1 MHSKKILLLIF
12 FFIFFPKNIFA
23 KNISSINYTN
33 ISCYN
38 ELSPAEVDGLVI
50 ENLTVKFSKNKKW
63 VTNLFNI
70 HKEFEIKKNKSEH
83 KNWFS
88 NFRIDKKF
96 KKKFSANILVK
107 FKDYKECKFK
117 AKVRVTGD
125 LWWHLNWKKG
135 APISS
140 VHIKLLDGN
149 LYNVTQ
155 FKLFLKEARN
165 GINEVFVS
173 NLFKELG
180 FISPKTF
187 LLNAKINNVDHE
199 YIFQEDIRKELLE
212 SSFYREGPLLEGD
225 ERYTVSLTDKEQA
238 NFPVVSFAKVVNA
251 NFLRKNNS
259 NSVAGLEAL
268 SNMNRLYLYNHDYKL
283 NKTELVTSDDLYLF
297 TNRFFSEKNSKIL
310 NTYESLAYALDIEH
324 GLSMDD
330 RRFYYDTFN
339 NFYIPIYYDGKSKI
353 LEKEQI
359 KKLLHI
365 DDGIPNEAILGAPS
379 ALNKIKNLDLDN
391 FVVILNKSGVD
402 ISKDE
407 LTKIINKINMRIE
420 LIEAKSKTEE
430 ATNLKHE
437 FFKRNHTK
445 EQSIKFILSN
455 YKDKQF
461 FICDFKLENCEV
473 INVREPEFSNILN
486 EASRQ
491 RFNIL
496 KTIIDSNDHMVFL
509 FENSN
514 DNYKNFNFF
523 NSWQTSD
530 TLGSVKILSKNI
542 KISIDEA
549 NKKITITQLKD
560 DGKIL
565 FLDGKLNEWNIEF
578 NAKIDKNYD
587 LKNNFDNL
595 NNLTGCLSF
604 YEVEFNL
611 VNIISNNSRCEDSV
625 NIVRSKGNI
634 NLIEIVNSSS
644 DALDVD
650 FSNLLIN
657 KIKITSALNDCVDF
671 SSGIYNLGQLNLK
684 NCGDKA
690 LSVGEKSTIE
700 LKEIIVDGASMG
712 LASKD
717 SSTVKIQNATL
728 KNLKIC
734 LSAYQK
740 KQEYNGGFIFVDNI
754 KCENYNKKVDVDKN
768 SKIFLKKKL
777 LKNNELDNS

>member
-1 MHSKKILLLIF
+1 MHSKKILV
-12 FFIFFPKNIFA
+12 FIVFVIIVSKNVLA
-23 KNISSINYTN
+23 DNTTPINHLN
-33 ISCYN
+33 ISCYS
-38 ELSPAEVDGLVI
+38 ELSPAMADELVI
-50 ENLTVKFSKNKKW
+50 DNLTIIFSKNKKW
-63 VTNLFNI
+63 VKNLFNI
-70 HKEFEIKKNKSEH
+70 HKEFEIKKNESEH

-88 NFRIDKKF
+88 NFRINKKF
-96 KKKFSANILVK
+96 KKKFKANVLVK

-117 AKVRVTGD
+117 AKVRITGD
-125 LWWHLNWKKG
+125 LWWHLGWKKG

-165 GINEVFVS
+165 GKNEVFVS

-187 LLNAKINNVDHE
+187 LLNAKINNIDHE

-225 ERYTVSLTDKEQA
+225 ERYTVNLSDKEQS

-251 NFLRKNNS
+251 NFLRKNKS
-259 NSVAGLEAL
+259 NSIAGLEAL

-283 NKTELVTSDDLYLF
+283 RKTTSETSDDLYLF
-297 TNRFFSEKNSKIL
+297 TNKFFSEKNSKIL
-310 NTYESLAYALDIEH
+310 NTYEALAYALDVEH

-365 DDGIPNEAILGAPS
+365 GDGVSNEAILGAKN
-379 ALNKIKNLDLDN
+379 AKNKIENLNLEN
-391 FVVILNKSGVD
+391 FAVTLKKSGLD
-402 ISKDE
+402 ISKE
-407 LTKIINKINMRIE
+407 RLKKVIKKINLRIE
-420 LIEAKSKTEE
+420 LINSQKKVKRAFIQKNK
-430 ATNLKHE
+430 
-437 FFKRNHTK
+437 FFKRSHDK
-445 EQSIKFILSN
+445 EQSIKFILTN

-461 FICDFKLENCEV
+461 FICDFKLENCEIIDV
-473 INVREPEFSNILN
+473 KDPEFSNILN
-486 EASRQ
+486 EASKQ

-496 KTIIDSNDHMVFL
+496 KKRVNSDDHMVFL
-509 FENSN
+509 FANTK
-514 DNYKNFNFF
+514 DNLKNFNYF
-523 NSWQTSD
+523 NNWEVSNE
-530 TLGSVKILSKNI
+530 LKSVKILSKNMEI
-542 KISIDEA
+542 LINEDD
-549 NKKITITQLKD
+549 KKIFITQLKD
-560 DGKIL
+560 DGKVL
-565 FLDGKLNEWNIEF
+565 FLNGKLNGWNIDF
-578 NAKIDKNYD
+578 KGKINNNYD
-587 LKNNFDNL
+587 IIDNFDNL
-595 NNLTGCLSF
+595 NNLTGCLNF

-611 VNIISNNSRCEDSV
+611 VNIQSNNSRCEDSV

-634 NLIEIVNSSS
+634 NLIEVTNSSS

-650 FSNLLIN
+650 FSNITIN
-657 KIKITSALNDCVDF
+657 NIKVTSALNDCVDF
-671 SSGIYNLGQLNLK
+671 SSGVYNLGKLNLK

-690 LSVGEKSTIE
+690 LSAGEKSTIE
-700 LKEIIVDGASMG
+700 LNEIFVDGANIG

-717 SSTVKIQNATL
+717 SSIVNLMNARL

-734 LSAYQK
+734 LSAYKK
-740 KQEYNGGFIFVDNI
+740 KQEYNGGFIFADSI
-754 KCENYNKKVDVDKN
+754 KCENYNKKVDIDKN
-768 SKIFLKKKL
+768 SKIFLKKEL
-777 LKNNELDNS
+777 LKNNEFDNS